1 MCLISVS
8 LMETGAYSRLA
19 FDALSSLFFSASHI
33 ICHPDQIIYSWH
45 RKFDALHSVARM
57 RVSGTELRHWS
68 DMLANPRRPI
78 AQWHTLQEMPE
89 KSWASRTHQPTPH
102 THKHTH
108 TNSKNNVWRQCH
120 VTSVYVMWD
129 VSVIANSPLDQL
141 LCSAIRL
148 SRVHR
153 LDWWR
158 TARWTVMPR
167 VVWYR
172 THFWHTHLPS
182 GFAFSRVS
190 KIFPQRTRAVNDTQT
205 SFQHVH

>member
-1 MCLISVS
+1 MLYTALRACVFQARSCD
-8 LMETGAYSRLA
+8 TGRTCWRTR
-19 FDALSSLFFSASHI
+19 DARS
-33 ICHPDQIIYSWH
+33 P
-45 RKFDALHSVARM
+45 
-57 RVSGTELRHWS
+57 SGTRFKRCRRRAELV
-68 DMLANPRRPI
+68 APTNP
-78 AQWHTLQEMPE
+78 
-89 KSWASRTHQPTPH
+89 PH
-102 THKHTH
+102 TRTNTH